1 MKRLLTAAVLGLLFT
16 LGSTARAQRAFDCN
30 SDTAKQQLSRT
41 YAVYHKKSDPFPGV
55 MPWWP
60 VNLGGMPMLF
70 SKKNNPQ
77 KDFVVEGK
85 NYAFYLDRSR
95 AQTVNL
101 LASPLDQHG
110 GKLGVTLC
118 TYRAT
123 RGNRDPANPEN
134 LVLVDSTGGT
144 VLDRHKDDPLYL
156 RTLRSRTSSDTLH
169 TVMILSP
176 SYYSGK
182 HRYRMTFPIAMK
194 R

>member
-60 VNLGGMPMLF
+60 VNLGGMLMAF
-70 SKKNNPQ
+70 KQYNNPQ

-85 NYAFYLDRSR
+85 NYAFYLDRSQAR
-95 AQTVNL
+95 SVNL
-101 LASPLDQHG
+101 LASPLDEHG
-110 GKLGVTLC
+110 GQLGVTLC
-118 TYRAT
+118 TYRAS
-123 RGNRDPANPEN
+123 RGNRDPSKPES
-134 LVLVDSTGGT
+134 LVLVGSTSGAVRAG
-144 VLDRHKDDPLYL
+144 HKDNPMHLK
-156 RTLRSRTSSDTLH
+156 TTRSRNSSDTLH
-169 TVMILSP
+169 TVLILSP

-182 HRYRMTFPIAMK
+182 HRYRISFPIST